1 MNVEVA
7 QRLAELRRAKGYSQ
21 ESLAHELGLS
31 RQAVS
36 KWERAESSPDT
47 ENLIALAKLYGVSLD
62 GLLRVDDAVEDDIAF
77 ENASRAQDRAVRELE
92 REHEEEQ
99 AAQAAT
105 EAAEERRRSQEATAQ
120 AVEAATQASAAA
132 AQAAQAAAQASA
144 QTTWTVGTAGAGHL
158 VPAESKPHKG
168 RWGSF
173 PYGTCMTA
181 LFLILFFGCGSGKGA
196 VLVFLTIPL
205 YRWIARILDEAHERD
220 DANPGTPSGASGT
233 PLAAAPASPAH
244 PCAPERPADTKE
256 GR

>member
-47 ENLIALAKLYGVSLD
+47 ENLISLAKLYGVSLD
-62 GLLRVDDAVEDDIAF
+62 ELLRVDDAVEDDIAF
-77 ENASRAQDRAVRELE
+77 ENASRAADRASNELE
-92 REHEEEQ
+92 RQQEEERS
-99 AAQAAT
+99 AQAAA
-105 EAAEERRRSQEATAQ
+105 EAEEDRRRSREATAQ

-144 QTTWTVGTAGAGHL
+144 QTTWTVGTAGHL
-158 VPAESKPHKG
+158 VPASDEPKARKG
-168 RWGSF
+168 RWSSF

-181 LFLILFFGCGSGKGA
+181 LFLVLFFGLGAGKEA

-205 YRWIARILDEAHERD
+205 YRWIAGILDDARERD
-220 DANPGTPSGASGT
+220 DA
-233 PLAAAPASPAH
+233 
-244 PCAPERPADTKE
+244 KE